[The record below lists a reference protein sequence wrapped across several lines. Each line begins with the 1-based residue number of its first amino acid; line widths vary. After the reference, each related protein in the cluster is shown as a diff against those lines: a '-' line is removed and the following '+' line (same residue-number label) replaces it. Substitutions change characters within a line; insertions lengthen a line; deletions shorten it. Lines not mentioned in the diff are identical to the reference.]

1 LDVAVIG
8 AGIHGLSAARRLAE
22 KSHRVVLFDPRPVGH
37 GFGSSHGP
45 SRIVRRAYPDAYHT
59 GLMTEAYPL
68 WRELERASD
77 TELFHEV
84 GLLCF
89 GPWGGEYVGDL
100 AEALAA
106 QNVAHQRMDAI
117 AAREYLPQFDF
128 SPDEGAIFV
137 PEAGWVA
144 ADAALRATYALALAA
159 GVEHVPAEAENLDA
173 FDRVV
178 VCAGPW
184 VRRFWPEAP
193 VRVTLQATAQL
204 VAPLTGPVWIE
215 EGPDLLYGFPAHGFG
230 AKIGSHRPGEEI
242 DADDPSREPPTAMIE
257 AIARFAHRRL
267 GIESPEIVG
276 ASGCLYTV
284 TADEGFLFHALDAKT
299 LVVSACSGHGFKFGP
314 WVGTKV
320 VSMVA
325 G

>member
-1 LDVAVIG
+1 
-8 AGIHGLSAARRLAE
+8 
-22 KSHRVVLFDPRPVGH
+22 
-37 GFGSSHGP
+37 
-45 SRIVRRAYPDAYHT
+45 
-59 GLMTEAYPL
+59 MTEAYPL
-68 WRELERASD
+68 WRELERASGQD
-77 TELFHEV
+77 LFHEV

-89 GPWGGEYVGDL
+89 GPRDGEYVGGL
-100 AEALAA
+100 SEALAI
-106 QNVAHQRMDAI
+106 QNVAQRRLD
-117 AAREYLPQFDF
+117 AREAHEILPQFDF
-128 SPDEGAIFV
+128 SAEEGAVFV

-144 ADAALRATYALALAA
+144 ADVALRATYELALAA
-159 GVEHVPAEAENLDA
+159 GVEHIATEGENLDI

-184 VRRFWPEAP
+184 VRHFWPKAP

-215 EGPDLLYGFPAHGFG
+215 EGSDLLYGFPAHGPG
-230 AKIGSHRPGEEI
+230 AKIGSHRPGAEVDPDE
-242 DADDPSREPPTAMIE
+242 PSREPPAMMIE
-257 AIARFAHRRL
+257 AIARFARRRL
-267 GIESPEIVG
+267 GIDLPEIVG

-284 TADEGFLFHALDAKT
+284 TEDEGFLFHALDAKT

-320 VSMVA
+320 ASMV